1 MGMAVAP
8 ARRLNV
14 AFTFSPEN
22 RAMLRSRTPACRR
35 AEPMS
40 LDEVEADLLALR
52 SAAQRSAA
60 ALTHLFL
67 APDAAEVV
75 VRRSDQQIRRSRRHG
90 ALWSA
95 LGKVVLAL
103 AFLLL

>member
-1 MGMAVAP
+1 
-8 ARRLNV
+8 
-14 AFTFSPEN
+14 
-22 RAMLRSRTPACRR
+22 
-35 AEPMS
+35 MS

-52 SAAQRSAA
+52 SAAQRTAA
-60 ALTHLFL
+60 ALTHLFV

-75 VRRSDQQIRRSRRHG
+75 VGRRHQDIRRSRRHG

-95 LGKVVLAL
+95 LGTAALAL